1 MSINLSIDRESP
13 FQPGKPVS
21 PYYFKG
27 RHSSIKKIL
36 RYYKNACHK
45 DVQHFFLTGKKG
57 IGKTSLTEFVKQY
70 LEDNGNTLGIYVSNK
85 GQNSLNDLVTSIFE
99 AFLNK
104 VEKGFFERNFEEL
117 FGKIESVEFINTK
130 IRFKPN
136 EETSRNLVAS
146 FHYILNELI
155 NDEFKEYDCIFLVID
170 DINGLTKQK
179 EFVNWYK
186 RFADTIE
193 VDNSFDLP
201 LYILFTGYPEIFD
214 SLVLE
219 ELSFGRIFHYE
230 EISNLENNDV
240 MEFFIDTFD
249 SVGMKCEE
257 NALELLVLFSQGSP
271 LMMQQIGDSVFW
283 QSDGEI
289 ITKETAT
296 IGVLNA
302 ANELGNKQI
311 RPDLNR
317 IGSEH
322 YLNILLKLGKNQ
334 IYSFKKSELESY
346 LSDDEKFVL
355 SNFLAKM
362 IEIGILNSTDV
373 KNSNEYEFSNILYFT
388 YFMIKANE
396 GDILT

>member
-1 MSINLSIDRESP
+1 MSINLSIDCESP

-27 RHSSIKKIL
+27 RHSSIQKIL

-57 IGKTSLTEFVKQY
+57 IGKTSLTDFVKQY
-70 LEDNGNTLGIYVSNK
+70 LEDNGNALGINVSNK

-230 EISNLENNDV
+230 EISNLENDDV
-240 MEFFIDTFD
+240 REFFIDAFD

-257 NALELLVLFSQGSP
+257 DALELLILFSQGSP
-271 LMMQQIGDSVFW
+271 LMMQQIGDSIFW

-317 IGSEH
+317 IGSKH

-346 LSDDEKFVL
+346 LFDDEKFVL